1 VNSWLGVLVQVTL
14 SSPCNSHL
22 FSTFRATQT
31 MNQAENNWKRNGFGD
46 RFAVGDNS
54 GGKFTKEESELV
66 RKTVLE
72 YCAEKGISTDRLC
85 AECQHKAD
93 LRGAWMEIAK
103 QLPHRSVQSVYRHG
117 LRILHPFKRGAWT
130 EAEIEK
136 LFDSVTK
143 HGKKWVKVQ
152 EDLNRYADACR
163 DKYREFSEDFVKGRW
178 KEHEAEQLKGLI
190 REHLKT
196 DPNATMADIA
206 KMVKA
211 EGLSLPWGIFS
222 QKMVNRSRLSCF
234 KKWQKM
240 SGLWSSICE
249 EGEKVRSE
257 HQGSAA
263 ASTTGST
270 RRRRKV
276 ESVEDVVVE
285 GLTEDPM
292 DEEMHLLSELAQSG
306 ATRSTEVTWDTL
318 RTEDAQ
324 ERWNSIILEWQQQ
337 EGEEATE
344 EALTTYPFYELAQHL
359 LDRKTSAKMAAE
371 TVEAVDLPEV

>member
-1 VNSWLGVLVQVTL
+1 MDQQL
-14 SSPCNSHL
+14 
-22 FSTFRATQT
+22 
-31 MNQAENNWKRNGFGD
+31 ENNWKRNGYGD
-46 RFAVGDNS
+46 KMLPGDKS

-66 RKTVLE
+66 RKTVTD
-72 YCAEKGISTDRLC
+72 YCAAKGISTDRLC
-85 AECQHKAD
+85 AECQHKTD
-93 LRGAWMEIAK
+93 LRGAWMDIAK

-117 LRILHPFKRGAWT
+117 LRILHPFKRGVWT
-130 EAEIEK
+130 EPEIEK
-136 LFDSVTK
+136 LFDSVAK

-152 EDLNRYADACR
+152 EDLHRHAECCR
-163 DKYREFSEDFVKGRW
+163 DKYREFSEDFIKGRW
-178 KEHEAEQLKGLI
+178 KEQEAEQLKSLI
-190 REHLKT
+190 REHLKI
-196 DPNATMADIA
+196 DPNATTGDMA

-240 SGLWSSICE
+240 SGLWSPSE
-249 EGEKVRSE
+249 EGKKVQRE
-257 HQGSAA
+257 HHGS
-263 ASTTGST
+263 
-270 RRRRKV
+270 RRIKV
-276 ESVEDVVVE
+276 EDIAV
-285 GLTEDPM
+285 LTEDPI

-306 ATRSTEVTWDTL
+306 ATRSTEVSWETL
-318 RTEDAQ
+318 RTEDAL
-324 ERWNSIILEWQQQ
+324 ERWNSIIVEWQQQ